1 MVRTGGQGVIT
12 ALDVGTSKVAALIAE
27 VSEDGAIR
35 VLGSGQRACQGVK
48 RGYIADREKAEIAIR
63 QAVDQAERNA
73 GVSVE
78 GAWVGFSAG
87 GLDSDVA
94 HFDVDIGGHQV
105 HQGDLN
111 SVLDEARQNIDPG
124 GRTILHAQPALYT
137 LDELQGVLNPLGLHA
152 NRLGVDIHIVTAD
165 TPPVQNLDLTVRH
178 AHLGVESIVA
188 APLASGMACLSRE
201 ERELG
206 VALIEM
212 GAGVTNVAVFAGGML
227 VGLSSIPVG
236 GGDVT
241 DDIASAFATRR
252 EHAERLKCFHG
263 AATMTPSDNHAMV
276 EVVGVSDEDGA
287 DAGRATRAQ
296 LIAVIRQ
303 RLDLIVAEIGQR
315 LIEMGF
321 TGPGGRQVVLTGGGA
336 ELKGIADFAQGAL
349 GRAVRVGRP
358 AGIIGL
364 PETQGGAAFSCVAGL
379 AIHAASGAVDFRRAT
394 GGEQTVVR
402 SSAGSIIG
410 RLLTAFRNNF

>member
-1 MVRTGGQGVIT
+1 MVRTGAQGIIT
-12 ALDVGTSKVAALIAE
+12 ALDVGTSKVAVLIAE
-27 VSEDGAIR
+27 AAEDGSLR

-63 QAVDQAERNA
+63 QAIDQAERNA

-78 GAWVGFSAG
+78 GAWISFSAG
-87 GLDSDVA
+87 GLDSDVE

-105 HQGDLN
+105 HQGDLE
-111 SVLDEARQNIDPG
+111 SVLEEARQNIDPG

-137 LDELQGVLNPLGLHA
+137 LDGLQGVLNPLGLHA
-152 NRLGVDIHIVTAD
+152 NRLGVDIHVVTAD

-188 APLASGMACLSRE
+188 APLASGLACLSRE
-201 ERELG
+201 ERDLG
-206 VALIEM
+206 VAMIEM
-212 GAGVTNVAVFAGGML
+212 GAGVTNVAVFAGGIL
-227 VGLSSIPVG
+227 VGLSSIAMG
-236 GGDVT
+236 ANDIT
-241 DDIASAFATRR
+241 DDIASALATRR

-287 DAGRATRAQ
+287 EPGRATRAQ

-303 RLDLIVAEIGQR
+303 RLDLMMGEIATR
-315 LIEMGF
+315 LCEMGF
-321 TGPGGRQVVLTGGGA
+321 SGPGARQVVLTGGGA

-349 GRAVRVGRP
+349 GRAVRIGRP
-358 AGIIGL
+358 AGLIGL
-364 PETQGGAAFSCVAGL
+364 PETQGSAAFSCVAGL
-379 AIHAASGAVDFRRAT
+379 ILHVASGATDFRRQSRAESAAART
-394 GGEQTVVR
+394 GQT
-402 SSAGSIIG
+402 SIVG
-410 RLLTAFRNNF
+410 RLIAAFRNNI

>member
-1 MVRTGGQGVIT
+1 VIT

-27 VSEDGAIR
+27 VGEDGAIR
-35 VLGSGQRACQGVK
+35 VLGSGQRACEGVK

-111 SVLDEARQNIDPG
+111 SVLEEARQNIDPG

-137 LDELQGVLNPLGLHA
+137 LDDLQGVLNPLGLHA

-276 EVVGVSDEDGA
+276 EVIGVSDEDGA
-287 DAGRATRAQ
+287 EAGRATRAQ

-379 AIHAASGAVDFRRAT
+379 AIHAASGAADFRGAP
-394 GGEQTVVR
+394 GGEQTIVR
-402 SSAGSIIG
+402 ASAGSIFG
-410 RLLTAFRNNF
+410 RLYAAFRNNL